1 MKFGLT
7 AQQYQYIQETVVVP
21 FKNVG
26 ATVWIFGSRAR
37 GDYHKF
43 SDFDFMVESEE
54 DISSQVSK
62 IQETLENGN
71 FPYKVDIVQSKD
83 LAESYRESFEMDKVE
98 F

>member
-7 AQQYQYIQETVVVP
+7 EKQYRYIQEVVVAP
-21 FKNVG
+21 LKNRG

-37 GDYHKF
+37 KDHGKF
-43 SDFDFMVESEE
+43 SDLDIMVDSEE
-54 DISSQVSK
+54 DISLLVSK

-83 LAESYRESFEMDKVE
+83 FAESYRESFEVDKVE
-98 F
+98 L